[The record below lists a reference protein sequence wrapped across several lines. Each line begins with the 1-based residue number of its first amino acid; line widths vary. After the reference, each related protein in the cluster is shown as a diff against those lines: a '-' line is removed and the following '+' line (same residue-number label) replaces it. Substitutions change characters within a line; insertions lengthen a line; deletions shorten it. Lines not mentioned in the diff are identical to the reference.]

1 MSKAELK
8 AAAKTRIAAATDAI
22 GAALDR
28 IETETAAYLRR
39 VGVFEV
45 QAGVGLAEVRA
56 TFADAKA
63 AKVSLAKTA
72 GIGTDDWRE
81 KARELVPGKSMPT
94 LYRWTNAG
102 AVANVLGEDLAGG
115 ALVGSL
121 VPLYRILT
129 AAKTAE
135 ERTAAEEL
143 VREVYGELK
152 TAAGL
157 DEDGEQVPPTESDA
171 KTAAE
176 KASPTNRSGGGT
188 APDEDADESDEDE
201 DEDEDSRRET
211 AADLVTVSLSP
222 EDLLNV
228 KNTVGAFVRATADE
242 LKIDRAAV
250 QAILAWGAM
259 AAKEHGGP
267 DAILA
272 SLS

>member
-1 MSKAELK
+1 MK
-8 AAAKTRIAAATDAI
+8 AAAKAAIAAATDRI
-22 GAALDR
+22 GAALLS
-28 IETETAAYLRR
+28 IEDVTARYLRA

-45 QAGVGLAEVRA
+45 QAGIGVSEVRD
-56 TFADAKA
+56 TFTAAKA

-94 LYRWTNAG
+94 LYRWANAG
-102 AVANVLGEDLAGG
+102 AVARVLGEDLSSG

-135 ERTAAEEL
+135 EKTAAEEL
-143 VREVYGELK
+143 VREIYAELK
-152 TAAGL
+152 AAAGL
-157 DEDGEQVPPTESDA
+157 DEDGSQVPPTESDA
-171 KTAAE
+171 KAAAE
-176 KASPTNRSGGGT
+176 KAAPTNRSGGSSPD
-188 APDEDADESDEDE
+188 ASEDDDEDDEDDDGRE
-201 DEDEDSRRET
+201 DAS
-211 AADLVTVSLSP
+211 APDLVTVSLSP

-272 SLS
+272 SLA